1 MGFLVDIKSG
11 RMTSKESLWEAA
23 GEGNLESVRE
33 LAGDPSVN
41 VNWIGPVKGDS
52 PIHQASR
59 FARLEV
65 LRELLGNPRVDVTQR
80 NHLGGT
86 PLSISCF
93 TGNVEMTL
101 LLLGDPRFD
110 PNLITGDG
118 STPLWFA
125 SQNGHLPIVA
135 HLFALEVVIN
145 TSVVSTW
152 NSTTAAEHARNM
164 AGALRQDYET
174 EDDPPRR
181 KRYNLEVADLINDYE
196 RDPAAVRRRMR
207 RNPRIRDTYIARV
220 FAIVI
225 FFTDGFVGL
234 KPAAAAAAAAATAT
248 ATATGSA
255 CAKDDPRR
263 FLRITSGLP
272 MDLQMLLCNR
282 MFGSPRDIV
291 LPRDSEPGFRWLAN
305 PHTWAPH

>member
-1 MGFLVDIKSG
+1 M
-11 RMTSKESLWEAA
+11 
-23 GEGNLESVRE
+23 
-33 LAGDPSVN
+33 
-41 VNWIGPVKGDS
+41 
-52 PIHQASR
+52 
-59 FARLEV
+59 
-65 LRELLGNPRVDVTQR
+65 
-80 NHLGGT
+80 
-86 PLSISCF
+86 
-93 TGNVEMTL
+93 
-101 LLLGDPRFD
+101 
-110 PNLITGDG
+110 
-118 STPLWFA
+118 
-125 SQNGHLPIVA
+125 A

-234 KPAAAAAAAAATAT
+234 KPAAAAAAAATTTTTATTATAT

-255 CAKDDPRR
+255 CAKDDPQR

-291 LPRDSEPGFRWLAN
+291 LSRDSEPGFRWLARTT
-305 PHTWAPH
+305 TWQ